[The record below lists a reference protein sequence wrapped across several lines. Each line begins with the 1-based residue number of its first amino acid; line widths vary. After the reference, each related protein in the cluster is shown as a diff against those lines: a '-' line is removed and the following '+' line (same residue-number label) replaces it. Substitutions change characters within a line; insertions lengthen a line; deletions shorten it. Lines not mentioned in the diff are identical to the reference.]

1 MEISQST
8 TKRIGIS
15 LRVEHFEKHNEKRNA
30 ISQDWLI
37 FLKKINAFPI
47 LIPNTLTDVKS
58 FLHEMKIDGFILSGG
73 DNIGDDTE
81 RDQTEKEI
89 IDFAVDNKIPILG
102 VCRGMQV
109 INNYFGGSIIITND
123 KSHVGKNHI
132 VELTNDK
139 VSKILDKNSLEVN
152 SYHNNIIKRDI
163 LAKNLETFAITRE
176 DKTVEGYFHTE
187 LPIIGVMWHPE
198 RDTNFQSELDLINI
212 LEDKKLW
219 NN

>member
-1 MEISQST
+1 MVISQSM

-15 LRVEHFEKHNEKRNA
+15 LRVERFEKYNEKRDA

-47 LIPNTLTDVKS
+47 LIPNTLTNVKS

-73 DNIGDDTE
+73 DNIGDDSE

-89 IDFAVDNKIPILG
+89 INFAVDNKIPVLG

-109 INNYFGGSIIITND
+109 INSYFGGSIISTND
-123 KSHVGKNHI
+123 RNHVGKNHI

-139 VSKILDKNSLEVN
+139 ISKILDKNSLEVN
-152 SYHNNIIKRDI
+152 SYHNNIIKKNI
-163 LAKNLETFAITRE
+163 LAENLEIFAITKE
-176 DKTVEGYFHTE
+176 DKTVEGYFHKE
-187 LPIIGVMWHPE
+187 LPIMGVMWHPE
-198 RDTNFQSELDLINI
+198 RDTNFKSELDLVNI